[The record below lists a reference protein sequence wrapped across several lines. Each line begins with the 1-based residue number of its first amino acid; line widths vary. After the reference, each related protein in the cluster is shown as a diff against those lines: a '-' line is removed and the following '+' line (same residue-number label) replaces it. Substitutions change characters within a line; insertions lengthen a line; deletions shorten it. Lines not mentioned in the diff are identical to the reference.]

1 MSHQNDQGEQVYTFD
16 IPVREGKDGYVG
28 MHFGLMLKM
37 GSLMAE
43 ANRQATDNRI
53 EYLTQFMI
61 SLIPGRK
68 NRKVIR
74 DGLKTEINKRLEEE
88 RKAAGND
95 LTNDQIGAIRN
106 MTSVEYVGE
115 VMDFIDK
122 HIGVDKENR
131 IGTVA

>member
-1 MSHQNDQGEQVYTFD
+1 MTYQNDQGQEIYSFD
-16 IPVREGKDGYVG
+16 IPVREGKEGYVG

-53 EYLTQFMI
+53 EYMTQFMI

-74 DGLKTEINKRLEEE
+74 EGLKIEINKRLEEE
-88 RKAAGND
+88 RKLAGTD
-95 LTNDQIGAIRN
+95 LTNDQVGTVRN
-106 MTSVEYVGE
+106 LTSVEYVGE